1 MAVVKSKKKTVIVTS
16 TCNAYVNTSFNNII
30 ITITNINGDTIC
42 WSTGGKM
49 GFKNTKKK
57 NTVYAAQVVA
67 EDSAKLALEN
77 GVKNINVIVKG
88 VGIGREAAIRTLADK
103 GLQLLSITDRTSVP
117 HGGCRPRKI
126 RRN

>member
-1 MAVVKSKKKTVIVTS
+1 
-16 TCNAYVNTSFNNII
+16 
-30 ITITNINGDTIC
+30 
-42 WSTGGKM
+42 M

-88 VGIGREAAIRTLADK
+88 VGIGRETAIRTLADK

-117 HGGCRPRKI
+117 HGGCRKRKI